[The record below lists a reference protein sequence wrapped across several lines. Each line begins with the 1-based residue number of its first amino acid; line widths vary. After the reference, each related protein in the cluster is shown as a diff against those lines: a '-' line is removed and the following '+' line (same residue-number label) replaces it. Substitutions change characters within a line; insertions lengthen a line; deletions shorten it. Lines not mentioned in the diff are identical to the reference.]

1 MKNLAL
7 KEKLIDTFNKDKK
20 VFVFVIAGLLGILL
34 IVISEINFE
43 SEENATEKNTNQIE
57 AYEYCDYLEKKV
69 AEIVSSIDGAGSV
82 KVMITLSE
90 SIEYVYAQN
99 QNDTKKVN
107 ENSEN
112 SDNKSDFVIIENDD
126 NDAAEVSEDV
136 KADNKDVSKDSK
148 KGEAKDPAKKNI
160 AIMDND
166 TKDRI
171 KVAAFFIPRPIRSYF
186 FAPKF

>member
-20 VFVFVIAGLLGILL
+20 VLVFVLAGLLGVLL

-43 SEENATEKNTNQIE
+43 SEENATEKNSNQIE
-57 AYEYCDYLEKKV
+57 AYDYCDYLEKKV
-69 AEIVSSIDGAGSV
+69 AEIVSSIDGAGKV

-126 NDAAEVSEDV
+126 NDAGLLIKTYEPKIRGVAIVCSGGDNVNVQQQIYSTVSAV
-136 KADNKDVSKDSK
+136 LNVSTARISISK
-148 KGEAKDPAKKNI
+148 LSPEKE
-160 AIMDND
+160 
-166 TKDRI
+166 
-171 KVAAFFIPRPIRSYF
+171 
-186 FAPKF
+186 